1 MILCACHII
10 SFHNILLKAP
20 TKTNIELHNTE
31 ISINNEEP
39 HFPKDYKENI
49 LSLLEK
55 EFTSKTIFIE
65 RFDQKRLDLKSL
77 FNHCTISEEKGTK
90 MLKLYNDDNQPYSPL
105 YIQPCFSYDS
115 PQQRI
120 PTIILRLDMNEK
132 WKNISYQGCL
142 LLIEGPSGGFY
153 NIKDLFEQT

>member
-1 MILCACHII
+1 
-10 SFHNILLKAP
+10 
-20 TKTNIELHNTE
+20 
-31 ISINNEEP
+31 
-39 HFPKDYKENI
+39 
-49 LSLLEK
+49 
-55 EFTSKTIFIE
+55 
-65 RFDQKRLDLKSL
+65 
-77 FNHCTISEEKGTK
+77 
-90 MLKLYNDDNQPYSPL
+90 MLKLYNDDNQPYIPL

-120 PTIILRLDMNEK
+120 PTIILRLDRNEK